1 MIRNYA
7 IRLLVG
13 IIALGI
19 ILSALI
25 AWLQS
30 A

>member
-1 MIRNYA
+1 MMRNYA
-7 IRLLVG
+7 IRLLTT

-30 A
+30 T